1 MTSKTPPRGIA
12 LLPPVLDH
20 LPDFD
25 KSLLKQ
31 TGSLRVVAKG
41 GSLLKL
47 GEQSP
52 YAYFMQAGW
61 CSVSV
66 EGYITELLSPTSAFL
81 VSMSESTPAW
91 AEVVALSKVTVA
103 CIELKTLRAVM
114 ERHPKLSTLFLETAL
129 RRLARAHIFYA
140 LKGSQPLEQ
149 RLADVLWHVST
160 PDDSGA
166 RVVPTSLTQAVLAS
180 LLGAPR
186 EEVNRKRQLLVKT
199 GYLYEVDGQWH
210 LDAMTPMLLS
220 NMPASLTSRQLL
232 T

>member
-1 MTSKTPPRGIA
+1 MTGKSGTAGIA

-25 KSLLKQ
+25 KVLLKQ
-31 TGSLRVVAKG
+31 TGTLRVIAKG
-41 GSLLKL
+41 DALLKP
-47 GEQSP
+47 GEQS
-52 YAYFMQAGW
+52 AFAFFLQTGW
-61 CSVSV
+61 CSVAV
-66 EGYITELLSPTSAFL
+66 ESYITELLSPGSVFL
-81 VSMSESTPAW
+81 VSLSESTPAW
-91 AEVVALSKVTVA
+91 AEVTALSKVTVQ

-114 ERHPKLSTLFLETAL
+114 ERNPKLAAVFLETAL

-160 PDDSGA
+160 PDESGS
-166 RVVPTSLTQAVLAS
+166 RIVPASLTQAVLAS

-210 LDAMTPMLLS
+210 MDAMTPMLLS
-220 NMPASLTSRQLL
+220 SMPASLTGRQLL
-232 T
+232 K